1 MRGWRESVRKFGVLI
16 RNLQKENKKQ
26 ISENEISKKK
36 KKN

>member
-1 MRGWRESVRKFGVLI
+1 MRKFGVLI

-26 ISENEISKKK
+26 ISENEISKE